1 MRGCVN
7 LWSGTKLA
15 SAALRKLVLALIIRG
30 DFAMARNHLASW
42 QAPQQ
47 DLVAEFEATVLP
59 LRDELKKAALRLT
72 HSPESAEDLVQ
83 ETLMHAYRGFGHFK
97 RGTNLK
103 GWLMRIMLNLF
114 ISHYRHQQRTVLT
127 VSLEGLLEELEL
139 AEENTD
145 LLLHEA
151 ISPEEVVMARVMDD
165 EVAKALEQLPDNF
178 REIVILCDIEGLS
191 YAEAAEALGIPIGT
205 VRSRLSRARETLR
218 RLLWDY
224 AKKRRLI

>member
-1 MRGCVN
+1 
-7 LWSGTKLA
+7 
-15 SAALRKLVLALIIRG
+15 
-30 DFAMARNHLASW
+30 MARNHLASW

-47 DLVAEFEATVLP
+47 DLVAEFEAAVLP

-83 ETLMHAYRGFGHFK
+83 ETLMHAYRGFGQFK

-114 ISHYRHQQRTVLT
+114 ISHYRHQKRTVPT

-139 AEENTD
+139 AEENAD
-145 LLLHEA
+145 LLLDEA
-151 ISPEEVVMARVMDD
+151 ISPEEIVMAQVMDD

>member
-1 MRGCVN
+1 
-7 LWSGTKLA
+7 
-15 SAALRKLVLALIIRG
+15 
-30 DFAMARNHLASW
+30 MARNHLASW
-42 QAPQQ
+42 QAPQR

-83 ETLMHAYRGFGHFK
+83 ETLMHAYRGFGQFK

-114 ISHYRHQQRTVLT
+114 ISHYRHQQRTVPT

-139 AEENTD
+139 AEENAD
-145 LLLHEA
+145 LLLDEA
-151 ISPEEVVMARVMDD
+151 ISPEEIVMAQVMDD

-191 YAEAAEALGIPIGT
+191 YAEAAEVLGIPIGT

>member
-1 MRGCVN
+1 
-7 LWSGTKLA
+7 
-15 SAALRKLVLALIIRG
+15 
-30 DFAMARNHLASW
+30 MARNHLASW

-83 ETLMHAYRGFGHFK
+83 ETLMHAYRGFGQFK

-114 ISHYRHQQRTVLT
+114 ISHYRHQKRTVPT

-139 AEENTD
+139 AEENAD
-145 LLLHEA
+145 LLLDEA
-151 ISPEEVVMARVMDD
+151 ISPEEIVMARVMDD

>member
-1 MRGCVN
+1 
-7 LWSGTKLA
+7 
-15 SAALRKLVLALIIRG
+15 
-30 DFAMARNHLASW
+30 MARNHLASW

-83 ETLMHAYRGFGHFK
+83 ETLMHAYRGFGQFK

-114 ISHYRHQQRTVLT
+114 ISHYRHQKRTVPT

-139 AEENTD
+139 AEENAD
-145 LLLHEA
+145 LLLDEA
-151 ISPEEVVMARVMDD
+151 ISPEEIVMAQVMDD

-191 YAEAAEALGIPIGT
+191 YAEAAEVLGIPIGT

>member
-1 MRGCVN
+1 
-7 LWSGTKLA
+7 
-15 SAALRKLVLALIIRG
+15 
-30 DFAMARNHLASW
+30 MARNHLASW

-145 LLLHEA
+145 LLLDEA